1 MTEPMDTNQ
10 TATKTGP
17 DVPDAELLI
26 APGCA
31 HCAAVLAALADLV
44 KRGDLG
50 RLNVVHLGAH
60 PEAAAAVGARSV
72 PWIRIGPFEL
82 AGAHTQRE
90 LASWARRAG
99 TPEGLRAY
107 LLEQL
112 QGGHLDSAITACRRE
127 PAFLP
132 PLLSLSADLNTPFA
146 ARIGVG
152 AVLEDLAPEGLL
164 RGLVDVIEER
174 LARSPH
180 AQVRADAAHFLG
192 LTGSPGARAALR
204 RLSNDENAEVREIAH
219 ESVTAL
225 DESVQ

>member
-1 MTEPMDTNQ
+1 MTEPTDTNNA
-10 TATKTGP
+10 ATESGP
-17 DVPDAELLI
+17 SVPDAELLI

-31 HCAAVLAALADLV
+31 HCGAVLAALTDLV

-72 PWIRIGPFEL
+72 PWIRMGPYEL
-82 AGAHTQRE
+82 TGAHTQTE

-112 QGGHLDSAITACRRE
+112 QSGQLDNAIAACRRE

-132 PLLSLSADLNTPFA
+132 PLLSLSADLDTPFA
-146 ARIGVG
+146 VRIGVG
-152 AVLEDLAPEGLL
+152 AVLEDLSPDGLL
-164 RGLVDVIEER
+164 RGLVDPIEER
-174 LARSPH
+174 LSRSPH

-192 LTGSPGARAALR
+192 LTGSSRAREALR
-204 RLSNDENAEVREIAH
+204 RVSNDENAEVREIAH
-219 ESVTAL
+219 ESMTAL
-225 DESVQ
+225 DKTAR

>member
-1 MTEPMDTNQ
+1 MDTHQ
-10 TATKTGP
+10 TATETGP
-17 DVPDAELLI
+17 GAPDAELLI

-31 HCAAVLAALADLV
+31 HCAAVLAALTALV

-50 RLNVVHLGAH
+50 RLNVVQLGAH
-60 PEAAAAVGARSV
+60 PEAVAAVGARSV

-82 AGAHTQRE
+82 TGAHTQSE

-112 QGGHLDSAITACRRE
+112 QSGQLDSAITACRRE

-132 PLLSLSADLNTPFA
+132 PLLSLSADLDTPFA

-152 AVLEDLAPEGLL
+152 AVLEDLAPDGLL
-164 RGLVDVIEER
+164 RGLVDAIDA
-174 LARSPH
+174 LLTHSPH

-192 LTGSPGARAALR
+192 LTGSPGARVALQ
-204 RLSNDENAEVREIAH
+204 RLSSDENAEVREIAQ
-219 ESVTAL
+219 ESMTTL
-225 DESVQ
+225 DESAR

>member
-1 MTEPMDTNQ
+1 MTEPMDTHQ
-10 TATKTGP
+10 TATQTGP
-17 DVPDAELLI
+17 GVPDAKLLI

-31 HCAAVLAALADLV
+31 HCAAVLVALTDLV
-44 KRGDLG
+44 KRGELG
-50 RLNVVHLGAH
+50 RLNIVHLSAH

-82 AGAHTQRE
+82 TGAHTRSE
-90 LASWARRAG
+90 LAAWARRAG

-112 QGGHLDSAITACRRE
+112 QSGQLDSAITACRRE

-132 PLLSLSADLNTPFA
+132 PLLSLSADPDTPFA

-152 AVLEDLAPEGLL
+152 AVLEDLAPDGLL
-164 RGLVDVIEER
+164 RGLVDVIDA
-174 LARSPH
+174 LLTHCPH

-192 LTGSPGARAALR
+192 LTGSPDARKVLR
-204 RLSNDENAEVREIAH
+204 RLSKDKNAEVREIAR
-219 ESVTAL
+219 ESMAEL
-225 DESVQ
+225 GR

>member
-1 MTEPMDTNQ
+1 MTEPVDTHQ
-10 TATKTGP
+10 TAAETGP
-17 DVPDAELLI
+17 GAPDAELLI

-31 HCAAVLAALADLV
+31 HCAAVLAAVTDLV

-60 PEAAAAVGARSV
+60 PEAAAAAGARSV
-72 PWIRIGPFEL
+72 PWMRIGPFEFT
-82 AGAHTQRE
+82 GAHTQSE
-90 LASWARRAG
+90 LAGWAQRAG

-112 QGGHLDSAITACRRE
+112 QSGQLDSAITACRRE

-132 PLLSLSADLNTPFA
+132 RLLSLSADLDTPLA

-152 AVLEDLAPEGLL
+152 AVLEDLSPDGLL
-164 RGLVDVIEER
+164 RGLVDAIDA
-174 LARSPH
+174 LLTCSPH
-180 AQVRADAAHFLG
+180 AQVRADAAHFLS
-192 LTGSPGARAALR
+192 LTGSPGARAVLQ

-219 ESVTAL
+219 ESMTVL
-225 DESVQ
+225 DESAR